1 MINAE
6 AQRRGDAEIAL
17 KLLIALDLT
26 QKGCIFSIDLLSLPT
41 YEWATDRS
49 TAS

>member
-26 QKGCIFSIDLLSLPT
+26 QKGWKFFN
-41 YEWATDRS
+41 RS
-49 TAS
+49 AIVAHL